1 MIGNVIEQ
9 LFKNMNYNVGSLL
22 AMMILILILVSVK
35 IVSKIDKGLVVLAG
49 FNVNDTID
57 DINYIVKKIVNLRIF
72 DDENGVMN
80 KSVIDV
86 NGEILSISQF
96 TLQAITK
103 DGNRPSYVNAMK
115 GEDAIKLYEIFNS
128 KLNESVKTYPGV
140 FGADMLIKI
149 DNDGPITIVIDSQN
163 K

>member
-1 MIGNVIEQ
+1 
-9 LFKNMNYNVGSLL
+9 
-22 AMMILILILVSVK
+22 MMILIIILVSVK

>member
-1 MIGNVIEQ
+1 M
-9 LFKNMNYNVGSLL
+9 
-22 AMMILILILVSVK
+22 
-35 IVSKIDKGLVVLAG
+35 
-49 FNVNDTID
+49 
-57 DINYIVKKIVNLRIF
+57 RIF
-72 DDENGVMN
+72 DDENGAMN

-115 GEDAIKLYEIFNS
+115 GEDAIKLYELFNS

>member
-1 MIGNVIEQ
+1 MKVVIQ
-9 LFKNMNYNVGSLL
+9 RCKSGSCT
-22 AMMILILILVSVK
+22 VDDK

-80 KSVIDV
+80 RSVIDV

-115 GEDAIKLYEIFNS
+115 GEDAIKLYDIFNS
-128 KLNESVKTYPGV
+128 KLNENVKTYSGV

>member
-1 MIGNVIEQ
+1 MKVVIQ
-9 LFKNMNYNVGSLL
+9 RCKSGSCT
-22 AMMILILILVSVK
+22 VEDK

-80 KSVIDV
+80 RSVIDV
-86 NGEILSISQF
+86 NGEVLSISQF

-115 GEDAIKLYEIFNS
+115 GEDAIKLYDIFNS
-128 KLNESVKTYPGV
+128 KLNENVKTYSGV

>member
-1 MIGNVIEQ
+1 MKVVIQ
-9 LFKNMNYNVGSLL
+9 RCKSGSCT
-22 AMMILILILVSVK
+22 VEDK
-35 IVSKIDKGLVVLAG
+35 IISKIDKGLVVLAG

-80 KSVIDV
+80 RSVIDV
-86 NGEILSISQF
+86 NGEVLSISQF